1 MGFWSSAWNAAKAVG
16 KGVVDVFTGVIAVM
30 VLTVWAIG
38 YVIFSIFDHLFSW
51 IDEVIEKV
59 KTKLKG
65 VQMVPPQDTEEFIK
79 GLNNK
84 GTTKLPPYKPGVKR
98 SLLVATGEDGKVKR
112 AQVVSTNR
120 GFEATIENAFNRGD
134 IVDQPIENE

>member
-51 IDEVIEKV
+51 IDDVIEKV

-65 VQMVPPQDTEEFIK
+65 VQMVPPEDTEKFIK
-79 GLNNK
+79 ELNNR
-84 GTTKLPPYKPGVKR
+84 GTTKLPAYKPGVKR

-112 AQVVSTNR
+112 AQVVSTDK
-120 GFEATIENAFNRGD
+120 GFESTIENAFNRGD
-134 IVDQPIENE
+134 IVEQPIENE

>member
-51 IDEVIEKV
+51 IDDVIEKV

-65 VQMVPPQDTEEFIK
+65 VQMVPPEDTEKFIK
-79 GLNNK
+79 ELNNK
-84 GTTKLPPYKPGVKR
+84 GKTTLPHYTPGVKR

-112 AQVVSTNR
+112 AQVVSTDK
-120 GFEATIENAFNRGD
+120 GFESIIENAFNRGD
-134 IVDQPIENE
+134 IVEQPIENE

>member
-51 IDEVIEKV
+51 IDDVIEKV

-65 VQMVPPQDTEEFIK
+65 VQMVPPEDTEKFIK
-79 GLNNK
+79 ELNNK
-84 GTTKLPPYKPGVKR
+84 GTTKLPAYKPGVKR

-112 AQVVSTNR
+112 AQVVSTDK
-120 GFEATIENAFNRGD
+120 GFGSTIENAFNRGD
-134 IVDQPIENE
+134 IVEQPIENE